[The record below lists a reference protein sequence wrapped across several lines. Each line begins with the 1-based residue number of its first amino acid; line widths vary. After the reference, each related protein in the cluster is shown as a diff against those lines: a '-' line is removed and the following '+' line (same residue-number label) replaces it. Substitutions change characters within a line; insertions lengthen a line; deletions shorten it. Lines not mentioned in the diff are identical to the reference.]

1 MEELKKEV
9 NPIWEH
15 FSSYWSYKHIQK
27 IEEKIDPFIDEITN
41 KVEDFTI
48 NNNNVVSIVQRFDE
62 VLLEKASKFS
72 LDQIYTELK
81 EYLRTQVFDQF
92 RVDIS
97 KYQSTAAE
105 SVANVKIYVD
115 QVKDEMYN
123 ELHTIIDQTFENVRK
138 KMFEVIGGRP
148 VNSKEIED
156 LLKTKADK

>member
-1 MEELKKEV
+1 M
-9 NPIWEH
+9 
-15 FSSYWSYKHIQK
+15 
-27 IEEKIDPFIDEITN
+27 
-41 KVEDFTI
+41 
-48 NNNNVVSIVQRFDE
+48 VSIVQRFDE